1 MIKSFEDLCKKNK
14 WDSAKIL
21 PDVSMLPEKFQKAT
35 LAIVKLFFITEELN
49 KDKEGNEW
57 QPDWNK
63 DDEYK
68 YYPWFWM
75 DEPGFRFCDS
85 CCVITLTDAA
95 GGSRLC
101 FRTRKLAEYAAKTF
115 IDLYKDLMVFEK

>member
-75 DEPGFRFCDS
+75 DEPGFRFDGAGYAVTSAC
-85 CCVITLTDAA
+85 AF

-101 FRTRKLAEYAAKTF
+101 FATEELAVYAAKQF
-115 IDLYKDLMVFEK
+115 IDLYKDYLS